1 MILGKKREIIHSEDY
16 QPIKRQ
22 IKKVWSGTPRE
33 RESRRAALPAGTGA
47 LRSHFPGL
55 GEPRGRAAGLGRRV
69 SAERTSERCRG
80 RRAPDN
86 ARGGPVTPAGNA
98 DRPGCPHPAAAARS
112 CRQRHARPG
121 GGQDRP
127 SRPSDPAGR
136 LRRCLLLG
144 AIKAN
149 EPRASAQRSQ
159 LNRFG

>member
-1 MILGKKREIIHSEDY
+1 MEWDAERASE
-16 QPIKRQ
+16 PA
-22 IKKVWSGTPRE
+22 SE
-33 RESRRAALPAGTGA
+33 RVALPAGAGA
-47 LRSHFPGL
+47 RSSHFPRP
-55 GEPRGRAAGLGRRV
+55 GERRDRGAGLGGHA

-98 DRPGCPHPAAAARS
+98 ERPGFPHPAAAAARF
-112 CRQRHARPG
+112 CRPRHARPG
-121 GGQDRP
+121 GGRDRS

-136 LRRCLLLG
+136 LRHRRLRLLLG